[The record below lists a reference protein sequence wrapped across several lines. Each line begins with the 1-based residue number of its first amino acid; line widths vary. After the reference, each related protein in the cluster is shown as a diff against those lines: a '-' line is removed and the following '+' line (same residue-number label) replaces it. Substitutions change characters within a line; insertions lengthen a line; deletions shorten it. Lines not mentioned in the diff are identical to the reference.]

1 MFCSQHY
8 PVDLA
13 FCAYDAGVDE
23 GVGVV
28 VDFLTRFCAVGG
40 GSGGRGVRG
49 SCVVGVGVGVGVG
62 VCHGDCFILPIGS
75 SEGWDSS
82 Q

>member
-1 MFCSQHY
+1 MFCSHSY

-23 GVGVV
+23 SVGVV

-40 GSGGRGVRG
+40 GSGSKGGGV
-49 SCVVGVGVGVGVG
+49 
-62 VCHGDCFILPIGS
+62 
-75 SEGWDSS
+75 
-82 Q
+82 